1 MIEKDSPK
9 MITIPD
15 SKLLTFS
22 RIKIYAALLS
32 AIFSNTKTFVS
43 VGIIRTDTLWINLF
57 TSQIQEK
64 YGERMKI
71 FYSQWTKIISLI
83 SLWSICKE
91 VDLSLATKLVI
102 SYYNWLPN
110 KCMKISYIYIH
121 IYIYYIYI
129 IYITRHL
136 GTHII
141 FNQLVHIIS
150 SFLLDEIYLTLEI
163 RIWLKIV
170 LLYLLIIFQILLKQF
185 PADKWWIWSCIG
197 Y

>member
-1 MIEKDSPK
+1 MIEKNSPK

-15 SKLLTFS
+15 SKSLTFS

-32 AIFSNTKTFVS
+32 AIFFVS
-43 VGIIRTDTLWINLF
+43 VGIIRTDTLWITLF

-110 KCMKISYIYIH
+110 KYIKISYIYIH

-129 IYITRHL
+129 TYIIRHL

-141 FNQLVHIIS
+141 FNQLLHIIS
-150 SFLLDEIYLTLEI
+150 SFLVDEIYLTLEI

-170 LLYLLIIFQILLKQF
+170 LLYLLIIFQILLQQF
-185 PADKWWIWSCIG
+185 PADKQWIWNCIG

>member
-1 MIEKDSPK
+1 MP
-9 MITIPD
+9 
-15 SKLLTFS
+15 LFCQQF
-22 RIKIYAALLS
+22 
-32 AIFSNTKTFVS
+32 FSNTKTFVS
-43 VGIIRTDTLWINLF
+43 VGIIRTDTLWITLF

-102 SYYNWLPN
+102 SYYNWLSN
-110 KCMKISYIYIH
+110 KYMKISYIYIH
-121 IYIYYIYI
+121 IYIYIYYIYI

-150 SFLLDEIYLTLEI
+150 SFLMRYI
-163 RIWLKIV
+163 
-170 LLYLLIIFQILLKQF
+170 
-185 PADKWWIWSCIG
+185 
-197 Y
+197 

>member
-1 MIEKDSPK
+1 MNYVIYTPNTRKVWWKNENFLQSVNQNYFRN
-9 MITIPD
+9 ITM
-15 SKLLTFS
+15 KL
-22 RIKIYAALLS
+22 
-32 AIFSNTKTFVS
+32 
-43 VGIIRTDTLWINLF
+43 W
-57 TSQIQEK
+57 
-64 YGERMKI
+64 
-71 FYSQWTKIISLI
+71 
-83 SLWSICKE
+83 KE

-110 KCMKISYIYIH
+110 KYKYIKILYIYIYIYIYY

-150 SFLLDEIYLTLEI
+150 SFLLDEINLTLEI

-170 LLYLLIIFQILLKQF
+170 LLYLLITFQILLQQF

>member
-1 MIEKDSPK
+1 

-15 SKLLTFS
+15 SKSLTFS
-22 RIKIYAALLS
+22 RIKIYAALLW
-32 AIFSNTKTFVS
+32 AIFFVS
-43 VGIIRTDTLWINLF
+43 VGIIRTDTLWITLF

-110 KCMKISYIYIH
+110 KYMKISYIYIH

-141 FNQLVHIIS
+141 FNQLIN
-150 SFLLDEIYLTLEI
+150 
-163 RIWLKIV
+163 
-170 LLYLLIIFQILLKQF
+170 
-185 PADKWWIWSCIG
+185 
-197 Y
+197 

>member
-1 MIEKDSPK
+1 MP
-9 MITIPD
+9 
-15 SKLLTFS
+15 LFCQQF
-22 RIKIYAALLS
+22 
-32 AIFSNTKTFVS
+32 FSNTKTFVS
-43 VGIIRTDTLWINLF
+43 VGIIRTDTLWITLF
-57 TSQIQEK
+57 ISQIQEK

-71 FYSQWTKIISLI
+71 FHSQWTKIISLI

-110 KCMKISYIYIH
+110 KYIKISYIYMR
-121 IYIYYIYI
+121 IYIYILYIYI

-170 LLYLLIIFQILLKQF
+170 LLYLLIIFQILLQQF
-185 PADKWWIWSCIG
+185 PADKWWIWSGIG

>member
-1 MIEKDSPK
+1 MP
-9 MITIPD
+9 
-15 SKLLTFS
+15 LFCQQF
-22 RIKIYAALLS
+22 
-32 AIFSNTKTFVS
+32 FSNTKKFVS
-43 VGIIRTDTLWINLF
+43 VGIIRTDTLWITLF
-57 TSQIQEK
+57 TPQIQEK
-64 YGERMKI
+64 YGKRMEI

-110 KCMKISYIYIH
+110 KYKYIKISYIY

-141 FNQLVHIIS
+141 FDQLVHIIS
-150 SFLLDEIYLTLEI
+150 SFLLDEISLTLEI

-170 LLYLLIIFQILLKQF
+170 LLYLLIIFQILLQQF
-185 PADKWWIWSCIG
+185 PADKWWIWSYIG

>member
-22 RIKIYAALLS
+22 RIKIYTALLS

-43 VGIIRTDTLWINLF
+43 VGIIRTDNLWINLF

-91 VDLSLATKLVI
+91 VDLSLAT
-102 SYYNWLPN
+102 
-110 KCMKISYIYIH
+110 
-121 IYIYYIYI
+121 
-129 IYITRHL
+129 
-136 GTHII
+136 
-141 FNQLVHIIS
+141 
-150 SFLLDEIYLTLEI
+150 
-163 RIWLKIV
+163 
-170 LLYLLIIFQILLKQF
+170 
-185 PADKWWIWSCIG
+185 
-197 Y
+197 

>member
-121 IYIYYIYI
+121 IYIYIYYIYI

-163 RIWLKIV
+163 RI
-170 LLYLLIIFQILLKQF
+170 
-185 PADKWWIWSCIG
+185 
-197 Y
+197 